1 MLLKN
6 KILYVKFW
14 NFKIKI
20 SLLVCKGC
28 YRVTFQVNVN
38 EKMRRFFFFLIFLI
52 DNHLLNLSPKKE
64 INV

>member
-1 MLLKN
+1 MLLKKN
-6 KILYVKFW
+6 IICKIW

-38 EKMRRFFFFLIFLI
+38 EKMRRFFFFKIFLI